1 MIVKDILENKV
12 IGLFQN
18 KMEWGPRALG
28 NRSIIA
34 NPTLEEMKDIVNSK
48 IKFREPYCPFAPSVM
63 EDKIE
68 DIFVTKYKKNVNPND
83 FMLNVI
89 KVKSEYIDKIPA
101 VSHMGTARIQS
112 VRKQNKDYYNL
123 IKKFYK
129 ITGIPML
136 LNTSFNIK
144 GEPIVCS
151 PTDALNTFSK
161 SGLDKLAI
169 GNYYL
174 TK

>member
-1 MIVKDILENKV
+1 
-12 IGLFQN
+12 
-18 KMEWGPRALG
+18 
-28 NRSIIA
+28 
-34 NPTLEEMKDIVNSK
+34 
-48 IKFREPYCPFAPSVM
+48 
-63 EDKIE
+63 
-68 DIFVTKYKKNVNPND
+68 
-83 FMLNVI
+83 
-89 KVKSEYIDKIPA
+89 
-101 VSHMGTARIQS
+101 MGTARIQS

-129 ITGIPML
+129 ITGIPLL